1 MLKKLKD
8 FFRGEASL
16 ENALQVDQT
25 GEATTTDLQIATAV
39 LLVEMASIDE
49 EISLDECKAVV
60 STMCAHFGI
69 EEEEVPEII
78 STAIA
83 SRKDQGR
90 LAEFFECI
98 NEKFSEEQR
107 VLVLAMV
114 WKVVIAD
121 GKVEK
126 TEKRFA
132 RLIQPRLKLDDSQA
146 EEALRMA
153 QHGKV

>member
-8 FFRGEASL
+8 FFRGQASL

-25 GEATTTDLQIATAV
+25 GEATTTDLQVATAV
-39 LLVEMASIDE
+39 ILVEMASIDE
-49 EISLDECKAVV
+49 EISLHEGKAIV
-60 STMCAHFGI
+60 STMCRHFGI

-83 SRKDQGR
+83 SRKDQDR
-90 LAEFFECI
+90 LTEFFECI

-121 GKVEK
+121 GNVEK
-126 TEKRFA
+126 AEKRFA
-132 RLIQPRLKLDDSQA
+132 RRIQPRLKLDDSQA
-146 EEALRMA
+146 KEARRMA
-153 QHGKV
+153 QHGEV

>member
-1 MLKKLKD
+1 M
-8 FFRGEASL
+8 
-16 ENALQVDQT
+16 
-25 GEATTTDLQIATAV
+25 I
-39 LLVEMASIDE
+39 
-49 EISLDECKAVV
+49 
-60 STMCAHFGI
+60 
-69 EEEEVPEII
+69 
-78 STAIA
+78 
-83 SRKDQGR
+83 
-90 LAEFFECI
+90 
-98 NEKFSEEQR
+98 EKFSEEQR

>member
-8 FFRGEASL
+8 FFRGQASL

-25 GEATTTDLQIATAV
+25 GEATTTDLQVATAV
-39 LLVEMASIDE
+39 ILVEMASIDE
-49 EISLDECKAVV
+49 EISLHEGKAIV
-60 STMCAHFGI
+60 STMCRHFGI

-83 SRKDQGR
+83 SRKDQDR
-90 LAEFFECI
+90 LTEFFECI

-132 RLIQPRLKLDDSQA
+132 QRIQPRLKLDDSQA
-146 EEALRMA
+146 KEARRMA
-153 QHGKV
+153 QHGEV